1 MSPILK
7 ISLSVVAVAAVA
19 SMLVWGLSSGGETET
34 SDPGSANPVSVATD
48 YEAALAGAPK
58 PLADLYADADAILEG
73 GREKLDATLASVR
86 GYPAIVNVW
95 ASWCGPCRFEFPFL
109 QAQAAEH
116 GKRVAFIGVDS
127 DDSAE
132 AAETFLE
139 ELPLPYPS
147 VSDPDAEMFDAYK
160 LRGLPGTAYYDE
172 SGELLY
178 VHQGVYATEAQ
189 FAADIR
195 RYATSG

>member
-1 MSPILK
+1 M
-7 ISLSVVAVAAVA
+7 A
-19 SMLVWGLSSGGETET
+19 S
-34 SDPGSANPVSVATD
+34 D

-58 PLADLYADADAILEG
+58 PLADLYADGDAILEG

-86 GYPAIVNVW
+86 GYPGDRQRLGLVVRSVPIRV
-95 ASWCGPCRFEFPFL
+95 PFL

-132 AAETFLE
+132 AAKTFLE

-189 FAADIR
+189 FAADIG
-195 RYATSG
+195 ATRLAQG